1 VRSKEYPLMSKKCAD
16 YLLFKQAL
24 MLILNKEHSTLE
36 GLDKI
41 VAIKASMNH
50 GLSDELKVAFAGI
63 TPVQRPNILDSR
75 VKDPNWLAGFANGEG
90 CFFVSIFNS
99 STTKSGKA
107 VQLIFQLTQ
116 HNKDELLLRNLT
128 EFFNAGNV
136 FKNGDSYVFK
146 ITKFSE
152 LDEKIIPLF
161 KDYPILGAKS
171 KDFHD
176 WLQVFYLM
184 KKKAHLTKEGLE

>member
-1 VRSKEYPLMSKKCAD
+1 MRSKEYPLMSKKCAD

-75 VKDPNWLAGFANGEG
+75 VKDPN
-90 CFFVSIFNS
+90 
-99 STTKSGKA
+99 
-107 VQLIFQLTQ
+107 
-116 HNKDELLLRNLT
+116 
-128 EFFNAGNV
+128 
-136 FKNGDSYVFK
+136 
-146 ITKFSE
+146 
-152 LDEKIIPLF
+152 
-161 KDYPILGAKS
+161 
-171 KDFHD
+171 
-176 WLQVFYLM
+176 
-184 KKKAHLTKEGLE
+184 